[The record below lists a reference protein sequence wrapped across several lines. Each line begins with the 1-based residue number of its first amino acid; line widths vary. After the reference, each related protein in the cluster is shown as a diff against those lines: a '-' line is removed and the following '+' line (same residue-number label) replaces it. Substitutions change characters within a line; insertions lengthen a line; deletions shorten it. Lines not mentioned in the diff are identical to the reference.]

1 MSDLRITELAALA
14 GANLAAADL
23 LAVADISA
31 SETKKI
37 TVTDF
42 FGNASTLIADAT
54 IPGAKILFT
63 SNTINASAL
72 ADGTVTSEKLGANEI
87 EGSRMADNS
96 SAVLAVSLPATG
108 AFVGQIAVETSGR
121 LAYIWNGSEWLTF
134 KASGN
139 INSVVGSS
147 AGVVNINVTTVGDT
161 VTIATSL
168 DNTTA
173 AAQFLAGP
181 TGAAGAA
188 SYRTIAGGDLP
199 TATTSSKGAV
209 IVNGNGL
216 VMSGDTVQIDNN
228 VAANNSTYQVVQYSA
243 KGLITDARDITAA
256 DLPAATPGAIGAV
269 QPGSGLAVDGAG
281 VLNHSNSVTP
291 GTYPKVTVDVQGHV
305 SNGTSL
311 AAEDIPNLDTGKI
324 TTGQFAGSFIADN
337 GITGAKL
344 ANYSVT
350 KIGETVPTPQ
360 EFDFNGQLFFNP
372 VARTFYVF
380 DGNVAFPVGVSYGQI
395 IFAGT
400 YNATDGEIATLTA
413 AGTALGLGTGTT
425 LPAASDA
432 NNSYYFI
439 VEVGGNPYSAG
450 DVNAPN
456 KILAPPDMLVS
467 NGTSWEEIDVS
478 STVAAEI
485 ASNIAFT
492 PAGSLGSINV
502 QAALEEL
509 DNEKLPVAG
518 GTLTGDLNLGIGAD
532 IVFEGGTDDDFETTL
547 TVVDPTADRT
557 ITLPNASGTVVLAGE
572 IVNAD
577 INASAAIADSKLAA
591 ITTADK
597 VALSALNI
605 DGGTDIGAA
614 LADADLLIVDDG
626 GAGTNRKA
634 AATRIP
640 VYVFSKV
647 TGDITVSSS
656 GVAAIGAGVIVN
668 ADINASAAI
677 AGTKVS
683 PDFGS
688 QNVVTTGTVNSA
700 GGTFTGD
707 VTLNAQSGIR
717 FADSDSSNWLAF
729 RAPATVASNLTWT
742 LPGADGTPGQV
753 LSTDGAGTLNW
764 STPSAGGVSLG
775 VALALS

>member
-14 GANLAAADL
+14 GANLGAGDL

-37 TVTDF
+37 TVTDL

-54 IPGAKILFT
+54 IPNAKILFT
-63 SNTINASAL
+63 NNTVSGSVL
-72 ADGTVTSEKLGANEI
+72 VDGTVTSEKLGANEI
-87 EGSRMADNS
+87 EGSRLADNS
-96 SAVLAVSLPATG
+96 SALLAISLPVTG
-108 AFVGQIAVETSGR
+108 AFVGQIAIETTGR

-139 INSVVGSS
+139 VNNVIGSS
-147 AGVVNINVTTVGDT
+147 AGVVNITVTTVGDT

-168 DNTTA
+168 DDTA
-173 AAQFLAGP
+173 AAGQFLAGP
-181 TGAAGAA
+181 TSAAGAVA
-188 SYRTIAGGDLP
+188 YRTIAGGDLP
-199 TATTSSKGAV
+199 APTTTTKGAA
-209 IVNGNGL
+209 IINGEGL
-216 VMSGDTVQIDNN
+216 RMDGDRLEINN
-228 VAANNSTYQVVQYSA
+228 DVTPENAVYAVVQYDA
-243 KGLITDARDITAA
+243 KGLITDGHAIEPEDLPPATAA
-256 DLPAATPGAIGAV
+256 AIGAV
-269 QPGSGLAVDGAG
+269 LPGTGLAVDGAG
-281 VLNHSNSVTP
+281 TLNHSNSVTA
-291 GTYPKVTVDVQGHV
+291 GTYGKVTVDGQGHV
-305 SNGTSL
+305 TLGSNL
-311 AAEDIPNLDTGKI
+311 NADDIPNLDASKI
-324 TTGQFAGSFIADN
+324 ASGQIAEAFIADDA
-337 GITGAKL
+337 ITGAKL

-413 AGTALGLGTGTT
+413 AGTALGLSTGTG
-425 LPAASDA
+425 LPAPSDA

-439 VEVGGNPYSAG
+439 VEVGGNPFTGG
-450 DVNAPN
+450 DTNAPN
-456 KILAPPDMLVS
+456 KTLAPPDMLVS

-492 PAGSLGSINV
+492 PAGSLGSTNV
-502 QAALEEL
+502 QSALEEL
-509 DNEKLPVAG
+509 DNEKLGLAG
-518 GTLTGDLNLGIGAD
+518 GTLTGALNLGLT
-532 IVFEGGTDDDFETTL
+532 VNLTFEGGTDDDFETTL

-557 ITLPNASGTVVLAGE
+557 ITLPNASGTVVLSGA

-597 VALSALNI
+597 VALTALNI
-605 DGGTDIGAA
+605 DGGTDIGAP

-626 GAGTNRKA
+626 GAGTNRKS

-647 TGDITVSSS
+647 SGDVTVNSS
-656 GVAAIGAGVIVN
+656 GVAAIGSGVIVN

-683 PDFGS
+683 PNFGS
-688 QNVVTTGTVNSA
+688 QNVVTTGAVNSA
-700 GGTFTGD
+700 GGTFTSD
-707 VTLNAQSGIR
+707 ITLNAQSDIR
-717 FADSDSSNWLAF
+717 FADSDSSNWIALQ
-729 RAPATVASNLTWT
+729 APATIASNVTWT
-742 LPGADGTPGQV
+742 LPGADGTAGQV

-764 STPSAGGVSLG
+764 STPAAGGVSLG

>member
-14 GANLAAADL
+14 GANLAAGDL

-37 TVTDF
+37 TVTDL

-54 IPGAKILFT
+54 IPNAKILFT
-63 SNTINASAL
+63 NNTVSGAAL
-72 ADGTVTSEKLGANEI
+72 TDGTVTSEKLGANEI
-87 EGSRMADNS
+87 EGSRLADNS
-96 SAVLAVSLPATG
+96 SAVLAVTLPATG
-108 AFVGQIAVETSGR
+108 AFVGQLAVETTGGI
-121 LAYIWNGSEWLTF
+121 AYIWNGSEWLSF

-139 INSVVGSS
+139 VNNVIGSS
-147 AGVVNINVTTVGDT
+147 AGVVNINITTVGDT

-181 TGAAGAA
+181 TSAAGAVA
-188 SYRTIAGGDLP
+188 YRTIAGGDLP
-199 TATTSSKGAV
+199 AATTTTKGAA
-209 IVNGNGL
+209 IINGEGL
-216 VMSGDTVQIDNN
+216 RMDGDRLEINN
-228 VAANNSTYQVVQYSA
+228 DVTPETAVYAVVKYDA
-243 KGLITDARDITAA
+243 KGLVTDGHAIEPEDLPPATAA
-256 DLPAATPGAIGAV
+256 AIGAV
-269 QPGSGLAVDGAG
+269 LPGTGLAVDAG
-281 VLNHSNSVTP
+281 GTLNHSNAVTP
-291 GTYPKVTVDVQGHV
+291 GTYGKVTVDGQGHV
-305 SNGTSL
+305 TIGSSL
-311 AAEDIPNLDTGKI
+311 DADDIPNLDATKI
-324 TTGQFAGSFIADN
+324 TTGQIAEAYIADDA
-337 GITGAKL
+337 ITGAKL

-350 KIGETVPTPQ
+350 KIGEVVPTPQ

-400 YNATDGEIATLTA
+400 YNATAGEIATLTA
-413 AGTALGLGTGTT
+413 AGTALGLSTGTG
-425 LPAASDA
+425 LPSPSDA

-439 VEVGGNPYSAG
+439 VEVGGNPYTGG
-450 DVNAPN
+450 DTNAPN
-456 KILAPPDMLVS
+456 KTLAPPDMLVS

-485 ASNIAFT
+485 ASNISFT
-492 PAGSLGSINV
+492 PAGNLASTNV

-509 DNEKLPVAG
+509 DNEKLGLAG
-518 GTLTGDLNLGIGAD
+518 GTLTGDLNLGLNAD
-532 IVFEGGTDDDFETTL
+532 LVFEGGTADDYETTL

-557 ITLPNASGTVVLAGE
+557 ITLPNASGTVVLSGA

-614 LADADLLIVDDG
+614 LADADLFIVDDG
-626 GAGTNRKA
+626 GAGTNRKS
-634 AATRIP
+634 AATRLP

-647 TGDITVSSS
+647 TGDVTVNSS
-656 GVAAIGAGVIVN
+656 GVASIGSGVIVN

-688 QNVVTTGTVNSA
+688 QNVATTGTISSA
-700 GGTFTGD
+700 GGTFTSD
-707 VTLNAQSGIR
+707 ITLNAQSDIR
-717 FADSDSSNWLAF
+717 FADSDSSNWVAF
-729 RAPATVASNLTWT
+729 QAPATIASNVTWT
-742 LPGADGTPGQV
+742 LPGADGTAGQV

-764 STPSAGGVSLG
+764 STPAAGGVSLG